1 MTSRLEGYFVRY
13 SVTCDS
19 PVSQQRNI
27 ETTKSFNV
35 AWMSTESSGP
45 QTESKRPEEAAENAG
60 YVILFGRKTA
70 IYSVYTSL
78 KKKTDCHFH
87 T

>member
-1 MTSRLEGYFVRY
+1 
-13 SVTCDS
+13 
-19 PVSQQRNI
+19 
-27 ETTKSFNV
+27 
-35 AWMSTESSGP
+35 MSTESSGP